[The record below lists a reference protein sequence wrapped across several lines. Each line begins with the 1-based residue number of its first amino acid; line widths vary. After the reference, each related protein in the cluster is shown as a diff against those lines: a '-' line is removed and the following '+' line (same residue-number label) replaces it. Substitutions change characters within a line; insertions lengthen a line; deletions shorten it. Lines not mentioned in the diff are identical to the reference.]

1 MATPLRAG
9 VLIAPF
15 LALFLVFIAGWVGFG
30 PSLQA
35 FAEESLAWLMQTLG
49 WLFTG
54 VGLIS
59 VVALA
64 LLYGVLSDVRIG
76 GTDARRGHGGFSA
89 VAIGVAAST
98 SLGLLFWATAEPLYH
113 AHQPPSSLRVPRL
126 SEEAAIFARYAAVF
140 HWAIIANAMNA
151 LCMVV
156 FGLTI
161 HNLGC
166 SQTLDGVVFRADATR
181 TAGSALDGF
190 LIFFASLMAAGAL
203 ASCTLALSGEMSRF
217 GSLDPNPAALFAL
230 ALALIFVIF
239 VAGARPIRTVYAILA
254 RSGLVLMLGMMA
266 VTTVL
271 GPTGD
276 ILGGGLSAIWQMI
289 LSMPSMMTFTG
300 LSSGD
305 PWPQTWTMTHWGNAM
320 MLAPLTGLFLSRA
333 AKGFSVSDAVIYFS
347 VVPALVTMLWVLVF
361 GGLALSV
368 DAASSGSIWA
378 AIVRGGPD
386 DAAYTAL
393 WSLPGGESLMVAF
406 VILIALA
413 FTTYAAALLHAVM
426 RICAPGAEAAETVG
440 QARASVAVIWCAGIG
455 FAGWGLASYGVNGV
469 VETLGRIGSL
479 PALLVTV
486 GFLIA
491 ALRLLVRPGSLNVA
505 KKPDPVQI
513 ELDLGDVIADGIDE
527 IESEEALTPR
537 RRKRRK
543 SA

>member
-15 LALFLVFIAGWVGFG
+15 VALILVFIAGWVGFG
-30 PSLQA
+30 PKLQA
-35 FAEESLAWLMQTLG
+35 FAEESLAWLMQSLG

-54 VGLIS
+54 VGLAA
-59 VVALA
+59 VVMLA
-64 LLYGVLSDVRIG
+64 VLYGVLNAIRIG
-76 GTDARRGHGGFSA
+76 GAEARRGHSA
-89 VAIGVAAST
+89 FTAIAIGVAAST

-113 AHQPPSSLRVPRL
+113 AHQPPASLRIPRL
-126 SEEAAIFARYAAVF
+126 TEDAAIFARYATVF
-140 HWAIIANAMNA
+140 HWAIIANVMNA

-161 HNLGC
+161 HNLGR
-166 SQTLDGVVFRADATR
+166 SQTLDGVVFRADTAR
-181 TAGSALDGF
+181 AAGSALDGF
-190 LIFFASLMAAGAL
+190 LVFFASLVAVGAL

-230 ALALIFVIF
+230 ALALVFVIF
-239 VAGARPIRTVYAILA
+239 VAGARPIRTIYAILA
-254 RSGLVLMLGMMA
+254 RAGLVLMMVMMA
-266 VTTVL
+266 VAVVL
-271 GPTGD
+271 GPSGD
-276 ILGGGLSAIWQMI
+276 ILGGGLAAIWRMI
-289 LSMPSMMTFTG
+289 LSLPSMLTFTG

-333 AKGFSVSDAVIYFS
+333 ARGFEVGDAVFYFS
-347 VVPALVTMLWVLVF
+347 VVPALITMLWVLVF

-368 DAASSGSIWA
+368 DEASSGSIWA
-378 AIVRGGPD
+378 AMARGGPD

-393 WSLPGGESLMVAF
+393 WSLPGGESLMVGF

-413 FTTYAAALLHAVM
+413 FTTYAAAMLHAVM
-426 RICAPGAEAAETVG
+426 RICAPGAEDVEVVG
-440 QARASVAVIWCAGIG
+440 IARASAAMIWCAGIG
-455 FAGWGLASYGVNGV
+455 VAGWGLASYGVNSV
-469 VETLGRIGSL
+469 VETLSRLGSL
-479 PALLVTV
+479 PALLVIT

-491 ALRLLVRPGSLNVA
+491 ALRLAFSPGSLNIA
-505 KKPDPVQI
+505 IKPDPVQI
-513 ELDLGDVIADGIDE
+513 DLDLGEIADEIDE
-527 IESEEALTPR
+527 IERGVVRAPR